1 MAKAQVNST
10 SAAYQVMEPRLAKV
24 NALLGGTE
32 TMRDAGEV
40 YLPRYARE
48 TERNWRTRLTRAT
61 LYNYFKRCVDS
72 LSSKPFSAPVRL
84 KDFDPKLEEITED
97 IDRMGTD
104 FTVFCADLFKS
115 ALARGLA
122 FVYVDYPTSDTVPQT
137 FAEEKALG
145 FQPFFRVISPEN
157 LIFART
163 EVIEGKEVL
172 TQIRVKID
180 ELVPDGPFGER
191 ISQRVEIITPDSIE
205 VQELQNKRWVTTSTR
220 PNTLG
225 EIPLVVYY
233 ADKEDFFVSRLP
245 LGDLADK
252 NIEHWQSSSDQRNA
266 LTVARFPMLAGK
278 GLTRKE
284 MDEIVLAPNQSL
296 STENPA
302 GEFYY
307 LEHRGIALAAG
318 RQDMDTIKA
327 EMAELVM
334 DLLSK
339 TTSRAS
345 ATEWNLSSREATSTL
360 EMMVIR
366 FADFL
371 KSAFVFAAKWMD
383 LPENAVGTVDIDT
396 TFVDDSNQKDID
408 ALIAARNSGDL
419 TREEYLAELQRRG
432 ILGKDFVIVER
443 QPLPVEPLKSGS
455 TIADAPVSKPGDAIS
470 ISEPPPTSDSRK
482 ITDTPA

>member
-1 MAKAQVNST
+1 MAKVQVNTT
-10 SAAYQVMEPRLAKV
+10 SAAYQVMEPRFAKA

-32 TMRDAGEV
+32 TMREAGEV

-48 TERNWRTRLTRAT
+48 TERNWKNRLTRAT

-72 LSSKPFSAPVRL
+72 LSSKPFSAPVQL
-84 KDFDPKLEEITED
+84 KNFDPKLEEIVEN
-97 IDRMGTD
+97 IDQNGTNL
-104 FTVFCADLFKS
+104 TVFCADLFKS
-115 ALARGLA
+115 AMARGLA
-122 FVYVDYPTSDTVPQT
+122 FIYVDYPTSEVEPQT
-137 FAEEKALG
+137 LAEEKAFG
-145 FQPFFRVISPEN
+145 FQPFFRAIAPEN
-157 LIFART
+157 LIFARS
-163 EVIEGKEVL
+163 EMIDGKEVL
-172 TQIRVKID
+172 TQIRIKID
-180 ELVPDGPFGER
+180 ELVPDGDFGER
-191 ISQRVEIITPDSIE
+191 ISQRVEIITRDRIE
-205 VQELQNKRWVTTSTR
+205 VQELQNKRWTSISSR
-220 PNTLG
+220 VNTFG
-225 EIPLVVYY
+225 EIPLAVYY

-252 NIEHWQSSSDQRNA
+252 NIEHWQSASDQRNA

-296 STENPA
+296 STENPT

-318 RQDMDTIKA
+318 REDMDTIKA

-345 ATEWNLSSREATSTL
+345 ATEWNLSSRESTSTL
-360 EMMVIR
+360 EMMVVR

-371 KSAFVFAAKWMD
+371 KSAFVLAAKWMD
-383 LPENAVGTVDIDT
+383 LPESAVGTVDIDT

-443 QPLPVEPLKSGS
+443 P
-455 TIADAPVSKPGDAIS
+455 TIPGAPPQGGASIPGITVPPTGDGLDLTQ
-470 ISEPPPTSDSRK
+470 PPPTPDSRK